1 MPPPRDEESLILWC
15 RPLEASG
22 GSAIESL
29 SSALSAIRGELLARI
44 GGSAIFRFELPELHA
59 ALEAAILA
67 LRQPEAELAIG
78 AALGADGSA
87 IDRAQYLAAH
97 APPRALLVGPSAIS
111 ALGDAFLFASPL
123 SPPPESPAALL
134 IDPAAPLERERRG
147 AIARLASPKLPP
159 AFRPVFRSLDEASRR
174 EGGALILLRGGANSG
189 VDRLLQAF
197 ASHLHPAFTLELNSA
212 PLALEPLGG
221 LRLALGRAEL
231 AEEKRRALRS
241 FIVEGPSPLA
251 ELASALKRT
260 LKRSDDEA
268 PGLIFIDPLGG
279 ADPESERL
287 LIECLAET
295 RALLIA
301 RVPNDR
307 EPPASLYGR
316 AVDLTLEMPLL
327 GEADALT
334 FAAAILGVPENDPA
348 ALHLLSARGADLGTP
363 LGDLLETARAAILR
377 GEILYRHEEGE
388 GGRFTLRAPTITAE
402 PESPFRLAIRRVE
415 SLESSP
421 RRLLEL
427 ACMIAPGT
435 EDATIVRA
443 AILDELSQEQLDS
456 AITLLRREAFLQQ
469 SELRPSSETIRAAT
483 LRVMAQSRRAE
494 LHRLIAEALAGDD
507 EGPLAAITRAT
518 HLRAGG
524 QSKDAARLLLI
535 AAESAI
541 SLDSEAALNRL
552 LAKAIEWDP
561 GDSTRQR
568 AYQLAR
574 RKQPTHDR
582 TRALIEALSRDQLGR
597 AEGIIDAAITD
608 GLDLEIAASL
618 RALLEMRRG
627 APLAA
632 QRQLE
637 GRVLETP
644 RARWALAFTKLF
656 IDTDRAID
664 DFLILLRDARISGSS
679 DDEEAA
685 LLGLALTLEAQG
697 ERSARLTQRLKE
709 SRIASSKSR

>member
-1 MPPPRDEESLILWC
+1 MPPPREAESLILWC
-15 RPLEASG
+15 RTLSAPDDSAS
-22 GSAIESL
+22 AAL
-29 SSALSAIRGELLARI
+29 SSALRAIRGELLARI
-44 GGSAIFRFELPELHA
+44 GGSAVFRFELPELHA
-59 ALEAAILA
+59 ALEAAILT
-67 LRQPEAELAIG
+67 LRQPEVELAVGVAIG
-78 AALGADGSA
+78 EGDAA
-87 IDRAQYLAAH
+87 IDRAQYLGAY
-97 APPRALLVGPSAIS
+97 APPRALLVDPSAIS
-111 ALGDAFLFASPL
+111 ALDDAFLLAPPI

-134 IDPAAPLERERRG
+134 IDTNAPIERERRA
-147 AIARLASPKLPP
+147 AIARLTSPKLPP
-159 AFRPVFRSLDEASRR
+159 AFRPIFRSIDEASRR

-197 ASHLHPAFTLELNSA
+197 ASHLRPASTLELNSA

-221 LRLALGRAEL
+221 LRLALGRAAL
-231 AEEKRRALRS
+231 SSEKRAALGPL
-241 FIVEGPSPLA
+241 IVEGP
-251 ELASALKRT
+251 ASLSEIAGALKRA
-260 LKRSDDEA
+260 LKPSDDEP

-287 LIECLAET
+287 LIESLSGT

-301 RVPNDR
+301 RVPSDR
-307 EPPASLYGR
+307 EPPTNLYGR

-348 ALHLLSARGADLGTP
+348 ALHLLSARGGGLGTP

-377 GEILYRHEEGE
+377 GEILYGEEEGAA
-388 GGRFTLRAPTITAE
+388 GQFTLRAPTIGAE
-402 PESPFRLAIRRVE
+402 PEPPFRLAIRRVE

-421 RRLLEL
+421 LRLLEI

-443 AILDELSQEQLDS
+443 AILDELSQEEIDS
-456 AITLLRREAFLQQ
+456 AITQLRLEAFLHPN
-469 SELRPSSETIRAAT
+469 ELRPSSETIRAAT

-524 QSKDAARLLLI
+524 QSKEAARLLLI

-541 SLDSEAALNRL
+541 ALDSDAALNRL

-561 GDSTRQR
+561 GDATRQR
-568 AYQLAR
+568 AHQLAR
-574 RKQPTHDR
+574 GKQHAQDR

-618 RALLEMRRG
+618 RALLQMRRG

-697 ERSARLTQRLKE
+697 ERSARLTQRLKD